1 MTQARKATGSA
12 AKAPSPRQRA
22 RAAQA
27 EKLQARR
34 AKERRVEDVFTVAFE
49 ELGAA
54 EAARLTV
61 TAAELRLA
69 AALAE
74 VRDLGEKPQEIAN
87 ALELPIVEVNR
98 LLKLAEVS
106 PGRDDASAWSTAAT
120 S

>member
-12 AKAPSPRQRA
+12 AKIPSPRQRA

-34 AKERRVEDVFTVAFE
+34 AKEKRVEDALTVAFE
-49 ELGAA
+49 ELGTT
-54 EAARLTV
+54 EAARLAV

-74 VRDLGEKPQEIAN
+74 VRGLGEKPQEIAE
-87 ALELPIVEVNR
+87 ALELPIGEVQR
-98 LLKLAEVS
+98 LLKLAEES
-106 PGRDDASAWSTAAT
+106 PAGDDVLMATTA
-120 S
+120 